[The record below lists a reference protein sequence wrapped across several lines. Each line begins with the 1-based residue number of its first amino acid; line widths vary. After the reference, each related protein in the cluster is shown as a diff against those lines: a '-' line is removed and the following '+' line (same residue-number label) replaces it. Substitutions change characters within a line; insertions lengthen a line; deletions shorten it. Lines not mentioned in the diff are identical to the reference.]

1 MTFFFHH
8 MSDTLL
14 DYPKQI
20 PYGIEISAL
29 SLEALTFLSNDLI
42 AFVQIVPI
50 LGAGSI

>member
-1 MTFFFHH
+1 

-29 SLEALTFLSNDLI
+29 ILEALTLLYMNLI
-42 AFVQIVPI
+42 AFVQILPL